1 MKKIVSFVSVVCLL
15 VVSSVCMAGEKVRL
29 TNGEWPPYLSKSLKH
44 YGVASHVVE
53 SAFNNVGITVEY
65 GFYPWKRAYTLAQR
79 GDWDGSVVWTPT
91 DERKKDF
98 YCSDPVASDVT
109 VFFHLRSKPFDWK
122 SFSDLKNLKIGATL
136 SYDYGKPFAENEKS
150 GAIKVDRAVKD
161 ETSFKKLLIKRI
173 DIFVCNLDVG
183 YSLIHKMYPIETASL
198 FTNHPLPV
206 KEAPLVLLLS
216 NRLDKNKQLIDKFNK
231 GLKQLKDSGK
241 FDEYFD
247 ASRQGKYKK

>member
-1 MKKIVSFVSVVCLL
+1 MKKTLCFVSMMSLL
-15 VVSSVCMAGEKVRL
+15 VISSVCMAGEKVRL

-53 SAFNNVGITVEY
+53 SAFNNVGISVEY
-65 GFYPWKRAYTLAQR
+65 KFFPWKRAFTLAQR

-98 YCSDPVASDVT
+98 YLSDPVASDVT
-109 VFFHLRSKPFDWK
+109 VFFHLKSKPFEWNN
-122 SFSDLKNLKIGATL
+122 FSDLKNLIIGATL

-150 GAIKVDRAVKD
+150 GAINVDRAVKD
-161 ETSFKKLLIKRI
+161 ETSLKKLLKKRI
-173 DIFVCNLDVG
+173 DIFACNLDVG

-198 FTNHPLPV
+198 FTNHPRPL

-216 NRLDKNKQLIDKFNK
+216 KKVDNNKQLIEKFNK
-231 GLKQLKDSGK
+231 GLNQLKDSGK